1 MFIRFREMTARRYG
15 GGERECAGKCQDRPR
30 YYPRYGVGFHVKGR
44 TFLQGCPMKP
54 LCPLAKPRHRLEVS
68 IVETR
73 REGGKVKHKHVASLG
88 SVWGDSPAARE
99 AFWIECEAR
108 LVRLANR
115 LGPDLDRLRQ
125 AIAARIPPLT
135 DAEREA
141 MKAAAWERLEQHWGG
156 EIENQTKWIKESN
169 EVIERHRIKRNIAE
183 ALLAEIKST
192 RGCEAAR
199 PLYDQLTLVLC
210 AVNVFG
216 WNPQRSAALEKIQA
230 ELKAVLDAEGR
241 DGNCTLTEAPHGA
254 AHGHR
259 TPTDALNSFPHGSP
273 EPSTLRGEFPK

>member
-15 GGERECAGKCQDRPR
+15 DGARECIGKCQDRPR
-30 YYPRYGVGFHVKGR
+30 YYARYGVGFHVKGR

-73 REGGKVKHKHVASLG
+73 REVGKVRQRHVASLG
-88 SVWGDSPAARE
+88 TLWSDTPADRE
-99 AFWIECEAR
+99 RFWIECEAR
-108 LVRLANR
+108 LERLSNR

-125 AIAARIPPLT
+125 AIAARIPPVT
-135 DAEREA
+135 DAERET
-141 MKAAAWERLEQHWGG
+141 MKAAAWERLEQFWSG
-156 EIENQTKWIKESN
+156 EVQHQNGKIKSSN
-169 EVIERHRIKRNIAE
+169 EDIVGQYRIKRNIAE
-183 ALLAEIKST
+183 ALLAEIKSAP
-192 RGCEAAR
+192 RCEAAR

-216 WNPQRSAALEKIQA
+216 WNPQRGASLEKIRT

-241 DGNCTLTEAPHGA
+241 AAKRGQPPKGCQGEARVGW
-254 AHGHR
+254 R
-259 TPTDALNSFPHGSP
+259 TQRFA
-273 EPSTLRGEFPK
+273 